1 MADSLCVSNK
11 QSGIPR
17 EQKRSV
23 ELDKKGRGRTPE
35 EIILTISE
43 KKDQLDG
50 DGAILNREG
59 YNRSVKKDSVSFE
72 KQESEDFCNGERGR
86 KRKEP
91 FEDIVVAEDYVEFL

>member
-23 ELDKKGRGRTPE
+23 ELDKKRRGRAPE
-35 EIILTISE
+35 EILTIPE

-50 DGAILNREG
+50 DEAILKREG